1 MINIEPFELVL
12 LCWTVYMIARE
23 RGQYLAKKQHK
34 ELQTTSE
41 QEEVAEVKM
50 ISREEKKEPL
60 DNIAKY

>member
-1 MINIEPFELVL
+1 
-12 LCWTVYMIARE
+12 MIARE